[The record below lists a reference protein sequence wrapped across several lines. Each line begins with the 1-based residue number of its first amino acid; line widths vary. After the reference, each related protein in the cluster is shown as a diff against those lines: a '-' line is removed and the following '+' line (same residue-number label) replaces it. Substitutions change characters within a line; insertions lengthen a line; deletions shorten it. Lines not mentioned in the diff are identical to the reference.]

1 MFNKL
6 TELYF
11 SLFFTQKNWF
21 PVFYVPPDNEI
32 NNIPSEL
39 VNISTSNTTAL
50 QAGTTPGN
58 TCTGSGKFN
67 SDGSEMSSVTS
78 ESIPAG

>member
-1 MFNKL
+1 MFNQL
-6 TELYF
+6 TNQYF
-11 SLFFTQKNWF
+11 FLFLFKQNLS

-32 NNIPSEL
+32 NNIPSDM
-39 VNISTSNTTAL
+39 VNISTSNNTAL
-50 QAGTTPGN
+50 QVGATPGN

-67 SDGSEMSSVTS
+67 SDGSELSSVTS